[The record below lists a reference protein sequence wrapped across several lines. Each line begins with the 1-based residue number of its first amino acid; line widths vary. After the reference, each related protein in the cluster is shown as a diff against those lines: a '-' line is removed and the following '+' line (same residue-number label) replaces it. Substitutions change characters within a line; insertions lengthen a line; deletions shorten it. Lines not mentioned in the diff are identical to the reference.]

1 MIRNTIRISYVL
13 LLLVLVACT
22 HTNNVGV
29 GNREKATKYYEDCI
43 EDCIEDLRKQVDR
56 YPETDAIQEIVKC
69 QQSAVEKGM
78 M

>member
-22 HTNNVGV
+22 HTNNVGA

-43 EDCIEDLRKQVDR
+43 EDLLKQVER
-56 YPETDAIQEIVKC
+56 HPETDAVQEIAKC
-69 QQSAVEKGM
+69 RQSAVEKE
-78 M
+78 

>member
-22 HTNNVGV
+22 HTNNVSV
-29 GNREKATKYYEDCI
+29 GNREKATKHYENCI
-43 EDCIEDLRKQVDR
+43 ENVRKEIER
-56 YPETDAIQEIVKC
+56 YPETDAIQEIAKC
-69 QQSAVEKGM
+69 RQSAIEKGM